1 MPGARISEN
10 GLRRIHDLQQTTES
24 EGGEMM
30 EWKIPQ
36 EMLEQNEEIKRLQ
49 AVISRLHAERRIN
62 AIDGQCA
69 LDEANNRV
77 AELEVELERW
87 EQSRDGVLSQLEE
100 IECSKMALEAD
111 NKRLK
116 ELLESETFYLK
127 AAQREIARLKE
138 DVAFLN
144 HVVDEGK
151 ILNDELLAEKAK
163 VAR

>member
-1 MPGARISEN
+1 
-10 GLRRIHDLQQTTES
+10 
-24 EGGEMM
+24 M

-36 EMLEQNEEIKRLQ
+36 EMLEQNEEIKRLH
-49 AVISRLHAERRIN
+49 AVISRINAERRTN

-69 LDEANNRV
+69 LDEANNRI
-77 AELEVELERW
+77 VELEA
-87 EQSRDGVLSQLEE
+87 E
-100 IECSKMALEAD
+100 

-127 AAQREIARLKE
+127 AAQREIVRLKE

-151 ILNDELLAEKAK
+151 ILNDELLAEKGRWRDDRQRK
-163 VAR
+163 NLP

>member
-1 MPGARISEN
+1 MEIVNPLSPSGAKEDIKTVLYVLA
-10 GLRRIHDLQQTTES
+10 GQ
-24 EGGEMM
+24 GGRDGEPYDQM
-30 EWKIPQ
+30 Q
-36 EMLEQNEEIKRLQ
+36 EAGDYIATLE
-49 AVISRLHAERRIN
+49 A
-62 AIDGQCA
+62 
-69 LDEANNRV
+69 
-77 AELEVELERW
+77 ELERW
-87 EQSRDGVLSQLEE
+87 EQSRDGVLLQLEE
-100 IECSKMALEAD
+100 IECRNMTLEVE

-127 AAQREIARLKE
+127 AAQREIVRLKK

>member
-1 MPGARISEN
+1 MEIVNPLSPSGAKEDIKTVLYALA
-10 GLRRIHDLQQTTES
+10 GQ
-24 EGGEMM
+24 GGRDGEPYDQMQVAGDY
-30 EWKIPQ
+30 IAT
-36 EMLEQNEEIKRLQ
+36 LE
-49 AVISRLHAERRIN
+49 A
-62 AIDGQCA
+62 
-69 LDEANNRV
+69 
-77 AELEVELERW
+77 ELERW

-100 IECSKMALEAD
+100 IECRNMTLEVE

-151 ILNDELLAEKAK
+151 ILNDELLAEKGRWRDDRQRK
-163 VAR
+163 NLP

>member
-1 MPGARISEN
+1 
-10 GLRRIHDLQQTTES
+10 
-24 EGGEMM
+24 MM
-30 EWKIPQ
+30 EIVNPLSPSGAKEDIKTVLYALAGQGGRDGEPYDQMQ
-36 EMLEQNEEIKRLQ
+36 EAGDYIATLE
-49 AVISRLHAERRIN
+49 A
-62 AIDGQCA
+62 
-69 LDEANNRV
+69 
-77 AELEVELERW
+77 ELERW
-87 EQSRDGVLSQLEE
+87 EQSRDGVLLQLEE
-100 IECSKMALEAD
+100 IECRNMTLEVE

>member
-1 MPGARISEN
+1 
-10 GLRRIHDLQQTTES
+10 
-24 EGGEMM
+24 MM
-30 EWKIPQ
+30 EIVNPLSPSGAKEDIKTVLYALAGQGGRDGEPYDQMQ
-36 EMLEQNEEIKRLQ
+36 EAGDYIATLE
-49 AVISRLHAERRIN
+49 A
-62 AIDGQCA
+62 
-69 LDEANNRV
+69 
-77 AELEVELERW
+77 ELERW

>member
-1 MPGARISEN
+1 
-10 GLRRIHDLQQTTES
+10 
-24 EGGEMM
+24 MM

-36 EMLEQNEEIKRLQ
+36 EMLEQNEEIKRLH
-49 AVISRLHAERRIN
+49 AVISRIHAERRTN

-69 LDEANNRV
+69 IDEANNRV

-87 EQSRDGVLSQLEE
+87 EQSRDGVLLQLEE
-100 IECSKMALEAD
+100 IECRNMTLEVE

-127 AAQREIARLKE
+127 AAQREIARLK
-138 DVAFLN
+138 
-144 HVVDEGK
+144 
-151 ILNDELLAEKAK
+151 K

>member
-1 MPGARISEN
+1 
-10 GLRRIHDLQQTTES
+10 
-24 EGGEMM
+24 MM

-36 EMLEQNEEIKRLQ
+36 EMLEQNEEIKRLH
-49 AVISRLHAERRIN
+49 AVISRINAERRTN

-69 LDEANNRV
+69 IDEANNRV

-87 EQSRDGVLSQLEE
+87 EQSRDGVLLQLEE
-100 IECSKMALEAD
+100 IECRNMTLEVE

-127 AAQREIARLKE
+127 AAQREIARLK
-138 DVAFLN
+138 
-144 HVVDEGK
+144 
-151 ILNDELLAEKAK
+151 K

>member
-1 MPGARISEN
+1 MYP
-10 GLRRIHDLQQTTES
+10 
-24 EGGEMM
+24 
-30 EWKIPQ
+30 KIPRYTIETPPYSYGRIEFDEDGPLCKWEDVQ
-36 EMLEQNEEIKRLQ
+36 PI
-49 AVISRLHAERRIN
+49 IAE
-62 AIDGQCA
+62 
-69 LDEANNRV
+69 
-77 AELEVELERW
+77 
-87 EQSRDGVLSQLEE
+87 
-100 IECSKMALEAD
+100 

-127 AAQREIARLKE
+127 AAQREIVRLKK

>member
-1 MPGARISEN
+1 M
-10 GLRRIHDLQQTTES
+10 T
-24 EGGEMM
+24 

-36 EMLEQNEEIKRLQ
+36 EMLEQNEEIKRLH
-49 AVISRLHAERRIN
+49 AVISRIHAERRTN

-69 LDEANNRV
+69 IDEANNRV

-87 EQSRDGVLSQLEE
+87 EQSRDGVLLQLEE
-100 IECSKMALEAD
+100 IECRNMTLEVE

-127 AAQREIARLKE
+127 AAQREIARLK
-138 DVAFLN
+138 
-144 HVVDEGK
+144 
-151 ILNDELLAEKAK
+151 K

>member
-1 MPGARISEN
+1 M
-10 GLRRIHDLQQTTES
+10 T
-24 EGGEMM
+24 

-36 EMLEQNEEIKRLQ
+36 EMIDQSEEIKRLH
-49 AVISRLHAERRIN
+49 AVISRLHAERRTN

-77 AELEVELERW
+77 AELEAEIERW

-116 ELLESETFYLK
+116 EQL
-127 AAQREIARLKE
+127 RLTNI
-138 DVAFLN
+138 DWQ
-144 HVVDEGK
+144 
-151 ILNDELLAEKAK
+151 LAEQQALTGQKAVEAMK
-163 VAR
+163 AVMQANDTISCNADFSNRVIDIIKEYKEGV